1 MVATMKVPPTSTAA
15 AASAAG
21 LRLSKGRAAPSAIT
35 LWASAQIR
43 RRGQPG
49 NQRAAA
55 STDTAYAVTWVVIL
69 GYSFRLF
76 RMKRRID
83 ASHLSSQE
91 PS

>member
-1 MVATMKVPPTSTAA
+1 MNGMAVDSWPYVTA
-15 AASAAG
+15 
-21 LRLSKGRAAPSAIT
+21 
-35 LWASAQIR
+35 
-43 RRGQPG
+43 
-49 NQRAAA
+49 
-55 STDTAYAVTWVVIL
+55 AYAVTWVVIL